1 MLNPSV
7 DGSQPRA
14 LLNPQTAQQA
24 MRCNTSGC
32 EGCEACDL
40 RSSFLHALDSGS
52 AENILTRAV
61 TRAREFA
68 GAAEAWLVF
77 ANAAGEPELVLGE
90 RGRLMPDDAERVS
103 QRFRRGA
110 ARVTFHGRNASE
122 PIGSVVALSGCE
134 SGPVRLG
141 LDITELD
148 SDRELTV
155 REMMHSAL
163 EAYEQRLLA
172 ETMTSLATDFVV
184 TMARTVESRDQYTG
198 HHVIRVTAYS
208 MLLAEQAG
216 FQRNA
221 IERMRMGGLLHD
233 IGKVAVPDAVLN
245 KPGKLTDEEFNIIK
259 SHAAVGDQIL
269 AGIPN
274 LAYARPMVRWH
285 HERFDG
291 RGYPDQLAG
300 HDIPLE
306 ARAMCI
312 ADSYDAMTSDRPYRR
327 GMDHEDAIEEIR
339 RNAGTQFD
347 PELVP
352 IFAANAPATLRRA
365 AEATDAWFRQDSN
378 RTDSSA
384 HMLAA
389 MLTPATTQYTLQRRS
404 A

>member
-1 MLNPSV
+1 MLDHSDQAFPTEGFL
-7 DGSQPRA
+7 DPRTVEHEA
-14 LLNPQTAQQA
+14 H
-24 MRCNTSGC
+24 NTDAECAG
-32 EGCEACDL
+32 CDL
-40 RSSFLHALDSGS
+40 RSSFLRALDSGR
-52 AENILTRAV
+52 AEEILTRAV
-61 TRAREFA
+61 ADACEYAEA
-68 GAAEAWLVF
+68 GEAWLVF
-77 ANAAGEPELVLGE
+77 VDSDSEPAMVLSP
-90 RGRLMPDDAERVS
+90 RGRLPGDEARQVAQQYIRKS
-103 QRFRRGA
+103 PSLTFRGQEMTSRAGA
-110 ARVTFHGRNASE
+110 VVELPCCGGSRVTLVVDVSE
-122 PIGSVVALSGCE
+122 LGEERERAL
-134 SGPVRLG
+134 RA
-141 LDITELD
+141 
-148 SDRELTV
+148 
-155 REMMHSAL
+155 MMHSAM

-216 FQRNA
+216 FDRNA

-233 IGKVAVPDAVLN
+233 IGKVAVPDAILN
-245 KPGKLTDEEFNIIK
+245 KPGKLTDNEFAIIK

-291 RGYPDQLAG
+291 RGYPDGLAG

-312 ADSYDAMTSDRPYRR
+312 ADSYDAMTSDRPYRK
-327 GMDHEDAIEEIR
+327 GMDHEDAVEEIR
-339 RNAGTQFD
+339 QNAGSQFD

-352 IFAANAPATLRRA
+352 IFIANTPATLRRA
-365 AEATDAWFRQDSN
+365 AAVTDAWFRQDGN

-384 HMLAA
+384 AMLAA
-389 MLTPATTQYTLQRRS
+389 MLIPAS
-404 A
+404 ANPNSARLSA